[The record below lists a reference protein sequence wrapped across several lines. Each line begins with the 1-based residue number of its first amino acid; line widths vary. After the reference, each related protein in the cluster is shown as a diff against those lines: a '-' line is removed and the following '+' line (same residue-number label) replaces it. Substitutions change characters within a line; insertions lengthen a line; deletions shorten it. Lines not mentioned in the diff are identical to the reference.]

1 MTLEA
6 DTELLADRVSAQEF
20 VEVVAHHGAD
30 GLAAGVILGTAL
42 WRAGIRFRLRCRGDV
57 SPSDLPEEGSVVLCG
72 MGASRT
78 DLPEHVMVVDHHVPH
93 FAGPYQLNPHRAGM
107 DGERELSSAG
117 AAYLLAQHL
126 GDHRDLAGVAVAGMV
141 GEGQPLTGMNREICN
156 EGVAL
161 GIITPTRGLRL
172 PGRDVAEGLLLSLQP
187 SLPGI
192 TGSEERVKELLAR
205 CPGVGGPDIGL
216 LLSLILLEISPRVSP
231 EAMASL
237 YGDCHGLERELVPSA
252 HALAAVLDACGRSG
266 AGGLAAMLG
275 FRTAG
280 SQEQAWEV
288 TRAWRLRVAAALQAA
303 TPGEEAGGWYRVAD
317 APTAPAVADTLV
329 STLAPALPLMVLA
342 PEGETVRV
350 SARAIPACRANL
362 EAALDAAARAHGGRA
377 TGNRC
382 SAEAVIPAGALE
394 GFAAAFLEAVA
405 A

>member
-6 DTELLADRVSAQEF
+6 DTELLADRLGAQEF
-20 VEVVAHHGAD
+20 VEVMAHHSAD

-42 WRAGIRFRLRCRGDV
+42 WRAGIRFRLRCMGEF
-57 SPSDLPEEGSVVLCG
+57 SPADLPDEGAIVLCG

-117 AAYLLAQHL
+117 AAYLVAQHL
-126 GDHRDLAGVAVAGMV
+126 GDHRDLAGIAVAGMV
-141 GEGQPLTGMNREICN
+141 GEGQLMEGMNREICN

-161 GIITPTRGLRL
+161 GIITPGRGLRL

-205 CPGVGGPDIGL
+205 CPGEGGPDTEV
-216 LLSLILLEISPRVSP
+216 LLSLILLEISPHASAM
-231 EAMASL
+231 AMASL
-237 YGDCHGLERELVPSA
+237 YGDRHGLEKELIPDA

-275 FRTAG
+275 FRTDG
-280 SQEQAWEV
+280 SPEQAWEV

-303 TPGEEAGGWYRVAD
+303 TAWKEAEGWYQVAD
-317 APTAPAVADTLV
+317 APTGPGVADALISTMAPARPLV
-329 STLAPALPLMVLA
+329 VLA
-342 PEGETVRV
+342 PDGDVIRV
-350 SARAIPACRANL
+350 SARAIPGCRANL

-377 TGNRC
+377 SGNRC
-382 SAEAVIPAGALE
+382 SADAVVPAGALE
-394 GFAAAFLEAVA
+394 GIAAAFREALA

>member
-1 MTLEA
+1 MTLES
-6 DTELLADRVSAQEF
+6 DTELLADRLNAQEF

-42 WRAGIRFRLRCRGDV
+42 WRAGIRFRLRCRGEV
-57 SPSDLPEEGSVVLCG
+57 SPSDLPEEGTVVLCG

-78 DLPEHVMVVDHHVPH
+78 ELPEHVMVVDHHVPH

-141 GEGQPLTGMNREICN
+141 GEGQPLTGMNREIYH

-161 GIITPTRGLRL
+161 GIITPSRGLHL

-187 SLPGI
+187 TLPGI

-205 CPGVGGPDIGL
+205 CESDGGPDTGL
-216 LLSLILLEISPRVSP
+216 LLSLVILEVSPRVSP
-231 EAMASL
+231 QAMAAL
-237 YGDCHGLERELVPSA
+237 YGDRHGLEKELVPDA

-280 SQEQAWEV
+280 SQDQAWEV

-303 TPGEEAGGWYRVAD
+303 TAWKDAEGWYQVAD
-317 APTAPAVADTLV
+317 AATAPAVADTLV
-329 STLAPALPLMVLA
+329 STLAPSRPLVILA
-342 PEGETVRV
+342 PDGETIHV
-350 SARAIPACRANL
+350 SARALPECRANL
-362 EAALDAAARAHGGRA
+362 EAAVDAAARAHGGRA
-377 TGNRC
+377 SGNRC
-382 SAEAVIPAGALE
+382 SAEAVVPAGALE
-394 GFAAAFLEAVA
+394 GFTAALREAVA
-405 A
+405 V